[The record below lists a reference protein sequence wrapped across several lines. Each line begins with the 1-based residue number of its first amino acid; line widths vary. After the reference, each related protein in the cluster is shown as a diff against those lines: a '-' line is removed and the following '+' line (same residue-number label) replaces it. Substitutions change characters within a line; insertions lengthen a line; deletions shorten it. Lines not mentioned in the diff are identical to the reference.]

1 MAGKKAEKGRGPT
14 FDHSVHTEV
23 GGRLGE
29 LVDEVLRL
37 HGRVMSVKRPTV
49 LSGPGQTFVLASV
62 VLAAEPPTVARI
74 ARSLGYTRQ
83 AIQRLAD
90 VLAAEGYVRYEDNP
104 HHKTSRQLLPTELG
118 RRVYDDV
125 NRESAQWTERISQGL
140 DLAALEQTLEVL
152 RQVRRNLEQDK
163 NASAQG
169 VTEQQ

>member
-1 MAGKKAEKGRGPT
+1 MASKRAEEGSVPT
-14 FDHSVHTEV
+14 FDHSVHSEI

-37 HGRVMSVKRPTV
+37 HGRVMSVKRPNV
-49 LSGPGQTFVLASV
+49 LGGPGQTFVLAAV
-62 VLAAEPPTVARI
+62 VLAVEPPTVARI

-90 VLAAEGYVRYEDNP
+90 VLAAEGYVNYEDNP
-104 HHKTSRQLLPTELG
+104 HHKTSRQLVPTDLG
-118 RRVYDDV
+118 RQLYAQI
-125 NRESAQWTERISQGL
+125 NRESAEWTERISQGL
-140 DLAALEQTLEVL
+140 DVAALEQTLEVL

-169 VTEQQ
+169 VTAQQ